1 MYQSNSE
8 KKITPKII
16 TKNGY
21 IKKSFDHMQVNEE
34 SRAAR
39 NKVIELIKLKLQR
52 GIEDYQNIKDELVKE
67 NEITFEK
74 YDSSGLFYV
83 SRSSLAN
90 HISTAR
96 KALGIVFVH
105 DKTKILEMFDNGFG
119 REEIVAAGYVDSNVY
134 AVLKRNGRIEGKYKK
149 GAK

>member
-1 MYQSNSE
+1 MSE
-8 KKITPKII
+8 QQITPKII

-39 NKVIELIKLKLQR
+39 NKLIESIKLKLQR
-52 GIEDYQNIKDELVKE
+52 GLEDYQTIKDELVQE

-74 YDSSGLFYV
+74 YDGSGLFYV

-96 KALGIVFVH
+96 AALGIVFVY
-105 DKTKILEMFDNGFG
+105 DKDKILDMFDKGFS
-119 REEIVAAGYVDSNVY
+119 RKEIVDAGFVDSNVY

-149 GAK
+149 GEKCQA